1 MPQAPS
7 TQRTTRLLIGGL
19 LTVACGL
26 LLGLALAIGL
36 GGPKPAAPMPSINE
50 PFKGL
55 DMSDLPP
62 PLTYRASDGADLA
75 YRVYPVQTAKQNP
88 AQGSVVL
95 VHGSSASGASM
106 HRMAKAF
113 QAAGL
118 TVYVPDIRG
127 HGASGPKGDIDHIG
141 QLEEDMLALLAAIK
155 PTGSTTLVGFSA
167 GGGFALRFA
176 AGPHAA
182 RFQHYLLLSPFLGP
196 HVPTFRPDAG
206 WVQVGIPRIVGLGLL
221 NAVGITA
228 WNHLPVVN
236 YALNPQAQAVLTPSY
251 SYSLLQNFGPPEAL
265 NAAIGRVKQPC
276 AILAGA
282 DDELFHVDQF
292 EPLVRAAGANWP
304 VRIIPQTSHITL
316 VLNLEAIAAA
326 VDQVRTWSR

>member
-1 MPQAPS
+1 MPHAPS
-7 TQRTTRLLIGGL
+7 TQRITRLLTRGL
-19 LTVACGL
+19 ITVACGL
-26 LLGLALAIGL
+26 LLALAMAIGL

-62 PLTYRASDGADLA
+62 PLSYRGRDGTELA
-75 YRVYPVQTAKQNP
+75 YRVYPAQP
-88 AQGSVVL
+88 SEQGSVVL

-113 QAAGL
+113 QASGL

-141 QLEEDMLALLAAIK
+141 QLEEDMLALLSTVK
-155 PTGSTTLVGFSA
+155 PTKPSTMVGFSA

-176 AGPHAA
+176 ASPHAE
-182 RFQHYLLLSPFLGP
+182 RFQNYLLLSPFLGP
-196 HVPTFRPDAG
+196 HVPTFKPDAG

-236 YALNPQAQAVLTPSY
+236 YALNPEAKAVLTPSY
-251 SYSLLQNFGPPEAL
+251 SYSLLQNFGPPDAL
-265 NAAIGRVKQPC
+265 STAMGQLKQPC
-276 AILAGA
+276 VILAGA
-282 DDELFHVDQF
+282 DDELFNVDQF

-326 VDQVRTWSR
+326 VDQVRAWSR